1 MQLTSGGSGCA
12 LRARHF
18 IKSRLQLISVFYGP
32 IADRTLMATRRVKI
46 TPGTRVAVPFTPSER
61 RLVLEH
67 TFAGLELTKL
77 LQGPVAAG
85 EKLTAHYTLDDIDEL
100 MGFVAAEAN
109 HATDKR
115 LQKRLYA
122 LHERLDRKMQSYDD
136 GSWPD

>member
-1 MQLTSGGSGCA
+1 M
-12 LRARHF
+12 
-18 IKSRLQLISVFYGP
+18 P
-32 IADRTLMATRRVKI
+32 TRRVKI
-46 TPGTRVAVPFTPSER
+46 APGARVAVPFTPGER
-61 RLVLEH
+61 RLILEH
-67 TFAGLELTKL
+67 SFAGPEFTTE

-85 EKLTAHYTLDDIDEL
+85 EKFVAQYTLDDIEEL

-109 HATDKR
+109 HSTDKR